1 MEILGELDKMI
12 SYGCGNL
19 LMLSTSGDF
28 LLEPLEFKSFFII

>member
-28 LLEPLEFKSFFII
+28 DYVW